1 MRDIPLRLVIR
12 LLMVLESR
20 QDFAGALIPL
30 SIEIGLLLDLLN
42 LTVDT
47 AESNHIHLLTRY
59 ARGVNRQNLP
69 ACNPMRVQSILLFQ
83 FADRV

>member
-47 AESNHIHLLTRY
+47 AELNHIHL
-59 ARGVNRQNLP
+59 
-69 ACNPMRVQSILLFQ
+69 
-83 FADRV
+83 

>member
-1 MRDIPLRLVIR
+1 MIR

-30 SIEIGLLLDLLN
+30 SIDIELLLDLLN

-47 AESNHIHLLTRY
+47 AELNHIHLLTRY

-69 ACNPMRVQSILLFQ
+69 ACNPMRVQ
-83 FADRV
+83 